1 MILTKQS
8 HMKKFADCVIQPHS
22 EGCEYIIRSLSDE
35 IVMDEVAKKPHKP
48 LRDQPYQEH
57 FDWILVLSAVCKWN
71 K

>member
-57 FDWILVLSAVCKWN
+57 FD
-71 K
+71 